1 MTAVDVI
8 HKATLSLAGLVSLR
22 APRGCCRQKFRGV
35 TQLLRAWAVQHAAA
49 EEMRDTLGAHCLGG
63 APILGQL
70 FEQRRCTVG
79 REWVISRIDIRV
91 LTRCV
96 SKMPSAMLNA
106 ISRVR
111 GSSSGEDVNFA

>member
-1 MTAVDVI
+1 M
-8 HKATLSLAGLVSLR
+8 
-22 APRGCCRQKFRGV
+22 
-35 TQLLRAWAVQHAAA
+35 RAWAVQHAAA

-91 LTRCV
+91 LTRNEQQIQLCIEDAFGNV
-96 SKMPSAMLNA
+96 E
-106 ISRVR
+106 RDQQGT